1 MTVARQERKKK
12 TNRKQEGTG
21 NVLAGNPESGPLST
35 NSEQAFCEPGTGV
48 GGRGETSDA
57 ANSKETGNK
66 ETGKAGDKARK
77 GAEEEKTEGEEGVE
91 RLQRAAGDVVRLNC
105 GELSQ
110 VLLGKAKEGHM
121 GGFKLLMML
130 AERKKPREKPVK
142 KARLRSQAMEW
153 AAEEQWR
160 KGMPEDNEEDDP
172 MGGEPAG

>member
-1 MTVARQERKKK
+1 MTVARQERKQKAHGKK
-12 TNRKQEGTG
+12 EGTE

-35 NSEQAFCEPGTGV
+35 HSEQAFCEPGTGV
-48 GGRGETSDA
+48 GRRGETSDA
-57 ANSKETGNK
+57 AKGKETGNK

-77 GAEEEKTEGEEGVE
+77 GEEEKREDEEGIE

-142 KARLRSQAMEW
+142 KARLRTRAMQL

-160 KGMPEDNEEDDP
+160 PGMPGDYEEDDHT
-172 MGGEPAG
+172 GGEPAG

>member
-1 MTVARQERKKK
+1 MTVARQERKQKAHGKK
-12 TNRKQEGTG
+12 EGTE

-35 NSEQAFCEPGTGV
+35 HSEQAFCEPGTGV
-48 GGRGETSDA
+48 GRRGETSDA
-57 ANSKETGNK
+57 AKGKETGNK

-77 GAEEEKTEGEEGVE
+77 GEEEKREDEEGIE

-130 AERKKPREKPVK
+130 AERKKAAREAGEEGAASNAGDAVGRGG
-142 KARLRSQAMEW
+142 AMAAGDAGGLRG
-153 AAEEQWR
+153 R
-160 KGMPEDNEEDDP
+160 
-172 MGGEPAG
+172 